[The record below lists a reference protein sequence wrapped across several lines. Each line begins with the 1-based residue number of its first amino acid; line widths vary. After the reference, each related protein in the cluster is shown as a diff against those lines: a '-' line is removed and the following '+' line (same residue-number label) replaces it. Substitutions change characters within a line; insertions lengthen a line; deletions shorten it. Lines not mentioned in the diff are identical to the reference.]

1 MEQAYV
7 FKELTD
13 DGPMPGYGELIIR
26 ATIKTVKGGFHPF
39 AFKTP
44 LAGKPAYPF
53 VFNIGGQGVTWLA
66 RGIPDIQ
73 KKFVDGKRNPEGR
86 RRSEIFYREENYA

>member
-53 VFNIGGQGVTWLA
+53 VFNIGGQGVNLVGQGNPGYSKEVCGWE
-66 RGIPDIQ
+66 
-73 KKFVDGKRNPEGR
+73 KK
-86 RRSEIFYREENYA
+86 S